1 MKIITFRYH
10 FKIIFGII
18 QPQRCLFYS
27 KKKIIARI
35 KAEIMQAR
43 NHGINSSD
51 SQIDIIQL
59 SYLFN
64 RQPIHNYLHQSPPLF
79 SLAARMY

>member
-18 QPQRCLFYS
+18 QPQRCLFYN

-51 SQIDIIQL
+51 SQIYTVKLFIQ
-59 SYLFN
+59 SS
-64 RQPIHNYLHQSPPLF
+64 IHS
-79 SLAARMY
+79 

>member
-18 QPQRCLFYS
+18 QPQRCLFDS
-27 KKKIIARI
+27 KKKNCQI

-51 SQIDIIQL
+51 SQIDIMQL

-64 RQPIHNYLHQSPPLF
+64 RQSIHNYLHQSPRCFL
-79 SLAARMY
+79 